1 MKTKD
6 FFALPQLKAV
16 LCLSVVAA
24 AMTLPAATSAQ
35 TSLTAE
41 QQAFKER
48 REQEFEAFQ
57 LRRIQQFAAFKA
69 RYNAE
74 LAAFRTDLLE
84 KWGEVEVSDKDT
96 VVVYPEPEIKTVV
109 DYEAKKIVVSVLHD
123 ANATVD
129 QTKVVAALE
138 KLKSV
143 EPEDSNGQAVNIL
156 KSYAANDTFDD
167 LDKLVQNADVE
178 VAQPEI
184 TDADIEAE
192 NQAFAARQI
201 QDEIAFQMMADRLS
215 SPSQSV
221 DQAITRVASQSEKS
235 HSFSINKIKR
245 DKNQKASEL
254 KNKRITRLTI
264 AIKPKELQDRIAEIK
279 PYAKQYSSV
288 MEIPMPLIV
297 AMIHTESSFNP
308 LAVSHIP
315 AYRLMQVVPTSA
327 GIDVNEFLHSKRE
340 PLEKDYLF
348 IAEQN
353 VEAGSAYLHLL
364 NNRYLTKITNP
375 QSRLYCAIAAY
386 NTGVG
391 NVTRAFTDGQ
401 STSLNS
407 AVADQINAMQPQQVY
422 DLLLEKLPYDE
433 TRKYLKKVRTRM
445 DKYQNI

>member
-1 MKTKD
+1 MKTRE
-6 FFALPQLKAV
+6 FFALPQLNAV
-16 LCLSVVAA
+16 LCFSLLAA
-24 AMTLPAATSAQ
+24 ALTLPAATSAQ

-69 RYNAE
+69 RYNAK

-167 LDKLVQNADVE
+167 LDKLVQSADVE

-184 TDADIEAE
+184 TDDDIEAE
-192 NQAFAARQI
+192 NQAFATRQV

-215 SPSQSV
+215 SPSKSV
-221 DQAITRVASQSEKS
+221 DQ
-235 HSFSINKIKR
+235 
-245 DKNQKASEL
+245 
-254 KNKRITRLTI
+254 
-264 AIKPKELQDRIAEIK
+264 
-279 PYAKQYSSV
+279 
-288 MEIPMPLIV
+288 
-297 AMIHTESSFNP
+297 
-308 LAVSHIP
+308 
-315 AYRLMQVVPTSA
+315 
-327 GIDVNEFLHSKRE
+327 
-340 PLEKDYLF
+340 
-348 IAEQN
+348 
-353 VEAGSAYLHLL
+353 
-364 NNRYLTKITNP
+364 
-375 QSRLYCAIAAY
+375 
-386 NTGVG
+386 
-391 NVTRAFTDGQ
+391 
-401 STSLNS
+401 
-407 AVADQINAMQPQQVY
+407 
-422 DLLLEKLPYDE
+422 
-433 TRKYLKKVRTRM
+433 
-445 DKYQNI
+445 